1 MTEINIRALTGEE
14 IRFEFEN
21 LMELVLNP
29 GSSNE
34 LHYRSFSEDSNFMTS
49 KIDFFVII
57 PDSREVPKSIGL
69 KLTYIG
75 KAAEH
80 REAVIDCDGRSAKAA
95 LSGTVILHASANR
108 PRNGYKYRQKA
119 EITPNF
125 DNRSE
130 TLICPISRTTTF
142 NMCFYD
148 AYEAQNSRPG
158 SVGGSIYEF
167 PNAPV

>member
-1 MTEINIRALTGEE
+1 MTVVNIRAQTGEE
-14 IRFEFEN
+14 IRFEFDN

-34 LHYRSFSEDSNFMTS
+34 QHYRSFSEDSNFMTS
-49 KIDFFVII
+49 KIDFFVTI

-75 KAAEH
+75 KSTEQ
-80 REAVIDCDGRSAKAA
+80 REAIIDCNGRIAKAA

-119 EITPNF
+119 EITLNF
-125 DNRSE
+125 ENRCE
-130 TLICPISRTTTF
+130 TLVCPISGTTTF

-148 AYEAQNSRPG
+148 AYEAQNGKPG
-158 SVGGSIYEF
+158 SIGSIYTY
-167 PNAPV
+167 